1 MFLIGVTI
9 VCKANA
15 PLTRIT
21 LLTHNLT
28 SKLFLTKTTVFIS
41 HQTLSTTTIGTVC
54 QIFWDHLSD
63 GQSDLLV
70 KIVMGSVIYC
80 SFMWPRTSTI
90 IRRLTSNLSLQID
103 LAWANWILRGSI
115 IQNPFCQIQ
124 LSNNYICTYM
134 GRTLCNLDNCIKG
147 IYTIYAIVF

>member
-9 VCKANA
+9 VCKADA
-15 PLTRIT
+15 PLTHIT

-54 QIFWDHLSD
+54 QIFWDHLSN

-90 IRRLTSNLSLQID
+90 I
-103 LAWANWILRGSI
+103 
-115 IQNPFCQIQ
+115 
-124 LSNNYICTYM
+124 
-134 GRTLCNLDNCIKG
+134 
-147 IYTIYAIVF
+147 